1 MDELSKLD
9 TEDLS
14 VRDFLLIHKGCEI
27 ETVGLGTIVGGLHA
41 MTIDESHE
49 VREFMLRCVTHNI
62 TSESF
67 MQELPIS

>member
-1 MDELSKLD
+1 MNELLKFD

-14 VRDFLLIHKGCEI
+14 VGDFLLIHKDCEI
-27 ETVGLGTIVGGLHA
+27 KTVGLGTIVGGMHA
-41 MTIDESHE
+41 MTFNEGNE
-49 VREFMLRCVTHNI
+49 VRKFMLSCVTHNI